1 MTPTR
6 GPQPGKGGP
15 GPGRRHRE
23 AGGEGLVRRGV
34 RPYALRRAMQAL
46 ISHAA
51 RQGRLLARPF
61 FLASSKRKL
70 RRPRPGDKFSRRPRG
85 EASSGGRR
93 LLRAPRSMKNRAR
106 GPLAACEGVYVGDPL
121 AHPEIGLRA
130 QRPPPQP
137 QRHPAFVPPL
147 ARARSSSGR
156 PRPGAPAGLLSDPQ
170 WAKVGGA
177 ASSPAGHNADLRR
190 REPPDQ
196 RDRRPQ
202 QPDSL

>member
-1 MTPTR
+1 MSR
-6 GPQPGKGGP
+6 LWGGDDADSGLSRAKVVRAP
-15 GPGRRHRE
+15 
-23 AGGEGLVRRGV
+23 AAGEGLVRRGV

-70 RRPRPGDKFSRRPRG
+70 RRPRPGDKFSRRPRV

-121 AHPEIGLRA
+121 AHPEIGLGGPLRSRRGTRPSPSRVQGVLDRIL
-130 QRPPPQP
+130 QRT
-137 QRHPAFVPPL
+137 
-147 ARARSSSGR
+147 
-156 PRPGAPAGLLSDPQ
+156 
-170 WAKVGGA
+170 AKVVQWSGVSRRQA
-177 ASSPAGHNADLRR
+177 ADVGVPAPGKSC
-190 REPPDQ
+190 P
-196 RDRRPQ
+196 
-202 QPDSL
+202 